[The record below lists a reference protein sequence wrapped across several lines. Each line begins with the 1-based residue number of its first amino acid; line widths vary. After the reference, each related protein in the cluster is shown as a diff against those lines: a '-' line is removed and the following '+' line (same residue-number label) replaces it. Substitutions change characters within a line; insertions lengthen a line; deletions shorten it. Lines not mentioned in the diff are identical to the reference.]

1 MNSLTEMLVTVF
13 TLTAGVALA
22 AVLVSRNSQT
32 PAVAQSIFSGYSNAL
47 DTAISPVTGS
57 TTSPNLNYP
66 SQPDFSAG
74 FST

>member
-22 AVLVSRNSQT
+22 AVLVSRNSNT
-32 PAVAQSIFSGYSNAL
+32 AGVAQSVFSGYSNAL
-47 DTAISPVTGS
+47 DTAISPVTGAS
-57 TTSPNLNYP
+57 VSPNLSYP

-74 FST
+74 FGT